1 MKVPRGNRFKQ
12 KPRRVSLISMK
23 RNLCRGRKWRS
34 FPRRSI
40 CFAAAGRGVARCPTE
55 VGRLSSLFDQSIPDR
70 LQIMMFSPPSPPLP
84 SPCNKAGIRNC
95 GERGKQVEEKEE
107 RRRLASDYTRGTVSR
122 ERVMTRGANYFAMR

>member
-1 MKVPRGNRFKQ
+1 M
-12 KPRRVSLISMK
+12 
-23 RNLCRGRKWRS
+23 
-34 FPRRSI
+34 
-40 CFAAAGRGVARCPTE
+40 ARCPTE
-55 VGRLSSLFDQSIPDR
+55 VGRLSSLFDQSIPAR
-70 LQIMMFSPPSPPLP
+70 LQIMIFSPPPLP